1 MAVEESKIIDLI
13 ALYEKYEKECLATG
27 GAVNS
32 SRARLYRTIIKDLE
46 SLLPRKTLADLN
58 VVDFTDL
65 TGTIVEYRGM
75 RGVLL
80 GGGDNMV
87 TLFTFADKCATY
99 TDPALVYALDED
111 RIWDEM
117 GNVLK

>member
-1 MAVEESKIIDLI
+1 MAIEESKIKDLI
-13 ALYEKYEKECLATG
+13 EEYEGYQE
-27 GAVNS
+27 
-32 SRARLYRTIIKDLE
+32 DLE
-46 SLLPRKTLADLN
+46 HNPSEIALGSAGAYRAVIGDLKKLLPRKTLADLGVTHFSN
-58 VVDFTDL
+58 L
-65 TGTIVEYRGM
+65 SGTIVEYRGM